1 MTAPTPGGDELI
13 ALLRARAAD
22 PERRVDVRQSQF
34 MAGVSTLDLGGL
46 MGMLGSVAGNL
57 KRVVA
62 ANQAGEPIDPDLR
75 AQSEQLGAT
84 MSTPVETTLP
94 PPADETSVARAE
106 TTLGASLP
114 PFLRRVYL
122 DVADGGFGPGG
133 GLLGLD
139 AAVAA
144 YARMRTGGELP
155 RGRAW
160 PDGLLPVVERDPGFY
175 CVDTTSAA
183 GRVVDWDPEE
193 LGEYSGEAAFARSF
207 SEEAG
212 SVEAWLGT
220 WVGGKTQAEQHAEM
234 MQDAMANAKAQSRA
248 AYAAMTPEQK
258 AQWGLTDAEWQALLG
273 DDPERPPGA

>member
-1 MTAPTPGGDELI
+1 
-13 ALLRARAAD
+13 
-22 PERRVDVRQSQF
+22 

-46 MGMLGSVAGNL
+46 MGMLGSVSGSL

-62 ANQAGEPIDPDLR
+62 ANQAGEPIGPDLR
-75 AQSEQLGAT
+75 AQTEQLGAA
-84 MSTPVETTLP
+84 MGTPVETTLP
-94 PPADETSVARAE
+94 PPADAATLGRAE
-106 TTLGASLP
+106 SALGASLP

-122 DVADGGFGPGG
+122 EVANGGFGPGW

-139 AAVAA
+139 AAIAA
-144 YARMRTGGELP
+144 YARMRTGAELP

-175 CVDTTSAA
+175 CVDTTTAA

-193 LGEYSGEAAFARSF
+193 LGEFSGEAAFARSF
-207 SEEAG
+207 SEEAE
-212 SVEAWLGT
+212 SVEAWLRT

-258 AQWGLTDAEWQALLG
+258 AQWGLTDAEWQELLGG
-273 DDPERPPGA
+273 DDPERPSTS